1 MRANTILD
9 ATLSTSNASAA
20 AIWRIRDCS
29 LQLARTFPYAA
40 RIALDVSIAI
50 DRMDQYVKTIVAR
63 IKEID
68 PGAFTIVFGHAGDG
82 NLHVELHHE
91 HTPDR
96 RQELERLAY
105 QITSEFGG
113 SISAEHGIGIVN
125 RPYLKMSRTCEEI
138 ETMRTLK
145 RALDPNNILNPGRIF
160 TM

>member
-1 MRANTILD
+1 
-9 ATLSTSNASAA
+9 
-20 AIWRIRDCS
+20 
-29 LQLARTFPYAA
+29 
-40 RIALDVSIAI
+40 
-50 DRMDQYVKTIVAR
+50 MDQYVKTIVAR

-68 PGAFTIVFGHAGDG
+68 PDAFTSVFGHAGDG

-96 RQELERLAY
+96 RQELEKLAY

-113 SISAEHGIGIVN
+113 SISAEHGIGIVK
-125 RPYLKMSRTCEEI
+125 RPYLKMSRTPEEI

>member
-1 MRANTILD
+1 MLHVSP
-9 ATLSTSNASAA
+9 STS
-20 AIWRIRDCS
+20 
-29 LQLARTFPYAA
+29 
-40 RIALDVSIAI
+40 VSPS
-50 DRMDQYVKTIVAR
+50 TGW

-113 SISAEHGIGIVN
+113 SISTEHGIGIV
-125 RPYLKMSRTCEEI
+125 S
-138 ETMRTLK
+138 
-145 RALDPNNILNPGRIF
+145 GRI
-160 TM
+160 